1 MIAGMSTRMFQS
13 HTMTAGMRQQVVAR
27 TNPVMSKQVVRLVAL
42 LLSIS
47 FLVVFSLGQLMHW
60 RIMASARQLDQFQS
74 VRNHAGS
81 EHIALLAKRAQL
93 ASRDSIA
100 EQVREKFQLLPSVKD
115 QVHRL

>member
-1 MIAGMSTRMFQS
+1 MIAGMSTRIFQS

-27 TNPVMSKQVVRLVAL
+27 ANPVMSKQVVRLVTL
-42 LLSIS
+42 MLCII

-60 RIMASARQLDQFQS
+60 RITASAHQLDQFQS

-81 EHIALLAKRAQL
+81 VRISLLAKRAQL

-100 EQVREKFQLLPSVKD
+100 EQVREKFQLFPPVKD